1 MKKMKINFSL
11 DVNSLDNSLLDIKV
25 FISDIPKMD
34 VLHIFRGKSKI
45 SNLKCFVP
53 MNDDKQFLHFNIN
66 GKSSLMLEYTAK
78 ISNLAKHGHF
88 GFMDKQYISFA
99 GEQVFLLPFE
109 ALNLG
114 SSNSNFE
121 FEITVDYR
129 FPAYKN
135 CIIPFKNNN
144 QTCLITNDWG
154 DMFELLKSSYT
165 FHNFEY
171 SYSKNNLSIYS
182 QENILNNELTNDLF
196 SLYNYYAELFKIEIP
211 VSITLLKKTPTI
223 GIFAGSS
230 RTSITASFS
239 PEDKRDFELLAHRLF
254 HSFMDTRLNNVV
266 FHMPPNLW
274 VTEGLATYYEHK
286 SLEFI
291 SEKTKERLQIS
302 FNKSFE
308 KLYRIYLYSITKNE
322 KLYNFPP
329 LYEGSLKSL
338 ALIEY
343 LHYTKAPL
351 LIRFFEEN
359 GEFSNTDNFINYL
372 LSLES
377 LENFEQPNMFK
388 AILKDKTNDFAVNYI
403 FGAKQLPID
412 LDISENTEIIREE
425 LTEFET
431 TMSTWFN
438 LDNVK
443 PPVEEVLDSD
453 LNIFK

>member
-11 DVNSLDNSLLDIKV
+11 DINSLDNSLLDIKV

-66 GKSSLMLEYTAK
+66 GKSSLMLEYNAK
-78 ISNLAKHGHF
+78 LSNLAKHGHF
-88 GFMDKQYISFA
+88 GFMNKDFISFA
-99 GEQVFLLPFE
+99 GEQVFILPFE

-121 FEITVDYR
+121 FEITVEYR
-129 FPAYKN
+129 FPAYESF
-135 CIIPFKNNN
+135 IIPFENNKKTFLTTSN
-144 QTCLITNDWG
+144 WG
-154 DMFELLKSSYT
+154 EMFEFLKSSYT

-171 SYSKNNLSIYS
+171 SYSKDNLSINAK
-182 QENILNNELTNDLF
+182 ENILNSELIEDLT
-196 SLYNYYAELFKIEIP
+196 SIYNYYSDLFKIKIP
-211 VSITLLKKTPTI
+211 ITLTLLSKNDDI

-230 RTSITASFS
+230 RSSITANFC
-239 PEDKRDFELLAHRLF
+239 PETKRDYELLAHRLF
-254 HSFMDTRLNNVV
+254 HAFMDTKLNNVV

-274 VTEGLATYYEHK
+274 ITEGLATYYEHK
-286 SLEFI
+286 SLEFM
-291 SEKTKERLQIS
+291 SEKTKQKLQIS
-302 FNKSFE
+302 FEKSFG

-329 LYEGSLKSL
+329 LYEGSLTSL

-351 LIRFFEEN
+351 LIKFFEEN
-359 GEFSNTDNFINYL
+359 GSFSNENNFINYL

-377 LENFEQPNMFK
+377 LENFEQPDMFK
-388 AILKDKTNDFAVNYI
+388 AILKEKTNEFAVDYI

-412 LDISENTEIIREE
+412 FDISETTEVVRAE
-425 LTEFET
+425 LTEFEN
-431 TMSTWFN
+431 TMATWFN
-438 LDNVK
+438 LDNIK
-443 PPVEEVLDSD
+443 PPIGQVSDSD